1 MALPFSL
8 ETATRRRKL
17 SHRCLEKKPWVYLDL
32 VDLWPVYG
40 AAQNTPLKLCQHAS
54 PSTFRD
60 AWKRVW
66 AARWGIPSP
75 AIWKRQQLVMQST
88 SRGRSRQLSP
98 FPPRLEGSQP
108 RRTPGA
114 VGRCLHMGISTG
126 SWSSAARGTRRTS
139 LQHVPELAMPSAAP
153 AVMDKEFCEK
163 MGENLGIQDSKTHRL
178 VASGC

>member
-17 SHRCLEKKPWVYLDL
+17 SHRCLEKNPWVYLDL

-40 AAQNTPLKLCQHAS
+40 AAQNPPLKLCQHAS

-66 AARWGIPSP
+66 AARWGIPPP

-88 SRGRSRQLSP
+88 SRGRSRQLPP
-98 FPPRLEGSQP
+98 FPPRLEGPQELRDGVCTRAFP
-108 RRTPGA
+108 PA
-114 VGRCLHMGISTG
+114 

-153 AVMDKEFCEK
+153 AVMNKEFCEK

-178 VASGC
+178 VVSGC